1 MEIKVDI
8 SKDEKEAQLTVI
20 KDEDDQET
28 PLVEDLKNALT
39 KAGVTVGIVEAQLIL
54 ICFDQKFNEEVVV
67 AKCIEQKVGKDAEIK
82 KVNAPKSSEKIQ
94 PIVTKDGKMDYF
106 APREGF
112 VVFVR
117 KGDTI
122 IKKIPPSAGETG
134 KTVLGKEIPGIKGK
148 DILIEQFGGKN
159 TDVKD
164 DSIIASIDGIVKFV
178 DKRYVVEKNFKIATD
193 VGLETGS
200 IKIPRDSDVEII
212 IDGDIKYGY
221 EVTCP
226 NVKVKGCVEDA
237 KIDAKNLQIAEG
249 IVGTSDITINAD
261 IIKVGY
267 INGPR
272 KVYANFIK
280 VTREIS
286 NGAVVAADIV
296 QVNIIQGSTVMAKE
310 GIMVDYINGSNN
322 IYIGI
327 DYEVKDEFDRL
338 SKEINVMENEI
349 SEMKEE
355 SYQVAKRM
363 AKMKQLA
370 KINPK
375 HPHLIKEMME
385 IKKFKEKLDSSTAY
399 YNDLKGQRRKC
410 AEKMYLLE
418 KNFLITK
425 SGFST
430 DTSSDKI
437 VDPDTK
443 LHICRHLMKI
453 TEPKSGALFKADEG
467 KINIFNK
474 YDITGYKNIIV
485 NKIKSLE
492 SNR

>member
-1 MEIKVDI
+1 MDIKIDV
-8 SKDEKEAQLTVI
+8 SEDEKEAKLTVI
-20 KDEDDQET
+20 KGEDDQEI

-39 KAGVTVGIVEAQLIL
+39 KAGVTAGIDEAQLSI
-54 ICFDQKFNEEVVV
+54 ICFDQKFNEEIVV

-82 KVNAPKSSEKIQ
+82 EVNAPKPSEKIQ
-94 PIVTKDGKMDYF
+94 PVVTKDGKIDYY

-122 IKKIPPSAGETG
+122 VKKAPPSAGETG

-159 TDVKD
+159 TELKD
-164 DSIIASIDGIVKFV
+164 DSIVASTDGIVKFV
-178 DKRYVVEKNFKIATD
+178 DNRYVVEKDFKIATD

-200 IKIPRDSDVEII
+200 IKIPRDADVEII
-212 IDGDIKYGY
+212 IDGDIKSGY
-221 EVTCP
+221 EVACS

-237 KIDAKNLQIAEG
+237 KIDVKNLQVAEG
-249 IVGTSDITINAD
+249 IVGTSDLTINAD

-272 KVYANFIK
+272 KIYANFVK

-286 NGAVVAADIV
+286 NGAVITADIV
-296 QVNIIQGSTVMAKE
+296 QANTIQGSTVMAKE

-322 IYIGI
+322 ICVGI
-327 DYEVKDEFDRL
+327 DYKVKDEFDEL

-349 SEMKEE
+349 SGMKDE
-355 SYQVAKRM
+355 SHQVAKRM
-363 AKMKQLA
+363 EKMKQLA

-375 HPHLIKEMME
+375 HPLLIKEMTD
-385 IKKFKEKLDSSTAY
+385 IKKFKEKLDSSVAHY
-399 YNDLKGQRRKC
+399 DDLKGQKSKC

-418 KNFLITK
+418 KNFLIIK

-430 DTSSDKI
+430 DTSSKKI
-437 VDPDTK
+437 VEPDTN
-443 LHICRHLMKI
+443 LHICRHLMRI

-474 YDITGYKNIIV
+474 YDITKYKNIIES
-485 NKIKSLE
+485 KIE
-492 SNR
+492 SS

>member
-1 MEIKVDI
+1 MNIKVDV
-8 SKDEKEAQLTVI
+8 SKDEKEAKLTVI
-20 KDEDDQET
+20 KDENDQAI
-28 PLVEDLKNALT
+28 PLVEDLKDALT
-39 KAGVTVGIVEAQLIL
+39 KAGVIAGIDEAQLTL

-82 KVNAPKSSEKIQ
+82 EVNAPKPSGKIQ

-122 IKKIPPSAGETG
+122 IKKAPPSAGETG
-134 KTVLGKEIPGIKGK
+134 KTVLGKKIPGIEGK
-148 DILIEQFGGKN
+148 DILIEQFSGIN
-159 TDVKD
+159 TEVKD
-164 DSIIASIDGIVKFV
+164 DSIVASIDGIVKFV
-178 DKRYVVEKNFKIATD
+178 DNKYVIEKDFKIATD

-212 IDGDIKYGY
+212 IDGDIKGGY
-221 EVTCP
+221 EVTCS

-237 KIDAKNLQIAEG
+237 KIDVKNLQIAEG
-249 IVGTSDITINAD
+249 IVGTSDIPINAD

-272 KVYANFIK
+272 KIYANFIK
-280 VTREIS
+280 VLREIS
-286 NGAVVAADIV
+286 NGAVITADVV
-296 QVNIIQGSTVMAKE
+296 QANIIQGSTVMAKE

-327 DYEVKDEFDRL
+327 DYEVKDEFDSL
-338 SKEINVMENEI
+338 SKEINVLENEI
-349 SEMKEE
+349 SEMKDE
-355 SYQVAKRM
+355 SHQVAKRM

-375 HPHLIKEMME
+375 HPLLIKEMTE
-385 IKKFKEKLDSSTAY
+385 IKKFKEKLDSSVAH
-399 YNDLKGQRRKC
+399 YNDLKGQRSKC

-418 KNFLITK
+418 KNFLVIK

-430 DTSSDKI
+430 DASSEKI
-437 VDPDTK
+437 MDPDTN
-443 LHICRHLMKI
+443 LHICRHFMRI
-453 TEPKSGALFKADEG
+453 AEPKSGALFKADEG

-474 YDITGYKNIIV
+474 YDITKYKNIIE
-485 NKIKSLE
+485 NKIE
-492 SNR
+492 SS

>member
-1 MEIKVDI
+1 MDIKVNI
-8 SKDEKEAQLTVI
+8 SEDEREAQLTVI
-20 KDEDDQET
+20 KDKDDQEI
-28 PLVEDLKNALT
+28 PLVEDLKDALK
-39 KAGVTVGIVEAQLIL
+39 KAGVTVGIIEAQLTL

-82 KVNAPKSSEKIQ
+82 KVNAPKPSEKIQ
-94 PIVTKDGKMDYF
+94 PVVTKDGKMDYF

-112 VVFVR
+112 IVFVR

-122 IKKIPPSAGETG
+122 IKKVPPSAGETG
-134 KTVLGKEIPGIKGK
+134 KSVLGKEIPGIKGK
-148 DILIEQFGGKN
+148 DIFIGQFSGKN
-159 TDVKD
+159 TEVKD
-164 DSIIASIDGIVKFV
+164 DSIIASVDGIVKFV
-178 DKRYVVEKNFKIATD
+178 ENKYVVEKDFKIATD

-212 IDGDIKYGY
+212 IDGDIKDGY
-221 EVTCP
+221 EVICP
-226 NVKVKGCVEDA
+226 IVNVKGCVEDA
-237 KIDAKNLQIAEG
+237 KIDVKNLQIAEG

-272 KVYANFIK
+272 KIYANFIK
-280 VTREIS
+280 VSREIS

-327 DYEVKDEFDRL
+327 DYKVKDEFDRL
-338 SKEINVMENEI
+338 SKEINIMENEI
-349 SEMKEE
+349 NEMKDE

-363 AKMKQLA
+363 TKMKQLA

-375 HPHLIKEMME
+375 HPQLIKEMIK
-385 IKKFKEKLDSSTAY
+385 IKKFKEKLDSNVAY
-399 YNDLKGQRRKC
+399 YNDLKGQRSKC
-410 AEKMYLLE
+410 VEKMYLLE
-418 KNFLITK
+418 KNFLMIK

-430 DTSSDKI
+430 DTSSEKI

-443 LHICRHLMKI
+443 LHICRHIMKI
-453 TEPKSGALFKADEG
+453 TEPKSGALYKADEG
-467 KINIFNK
+467 KINIFSK
-474 YDITGYKNIIV
+474 YDITGIKNIIE
-485 NKIKSLE
+485 NKINSLQ
-492 SNR
+492 